1 MLRGKGVAEE
11 EEVLV
16 FVVGLEFIGCCC
28 IAMMLTGILNAL
40 NGIIITV
47 IEKAIAIV
55 ATVDTN
61 GFLIAM
67 TYVHGLIRVIHRIKF
82 VYHCGAFAAGG
93 WFMTNS
99 NALSKLSPSAMKLP
113 VYTVSVSLIRKKY
126 IENVIFGIGK
136 QATHN

>member
-1 MLRGKGVAEE
+1 MAEE

-16 FVVGLEFIGCCC
+16 FCSVGLVEFIGCCC
-28 IAMMLTGILNAL
+28 IAITLTGILNVL

-47 IEKAIAIV
+47 IEKTITIV
-55 ATVDTN
+55 AIVDTN